1 MVYLSVALWGVAF
14 GGFATLTQTALSRL
28 SGRAAD
34 VAQSMYTTGW
44 NTAVAAGGAIGGMLL
59 DKGGAASLL
68 GHHRAPH
75 PVFNRHAVCHESG
88 AGLSAMR

>member
-59 DKGGAASLL
+59 DKGGAASLPAIIGL
-68 GHHRAPH
+68 LILSLTGTLFAMNRALASQ
-75 PVFNRHAVCHESG
+75 R
-88 AGLSAMR
+88 

>member
-68 GHHRAPH
+68 AIIGLLILSLTGTLFAMNRALASQ
-75 PVFNRHAVCHESG
+75 R
-88 AGLSAMR
+88 

>member
-44 NTAVAAGGAIGGMLL
+44 NTAVPPVARSAACCSTRAERPLCPAIIGLL
-59 DKGGAASLL
+59 ILSLTGTLFAMNRALASQ
-68 GHHRAPH
+68 R
-75 PVFNRHAVCHESG
+75 
-88 AGLSAMR
+88 